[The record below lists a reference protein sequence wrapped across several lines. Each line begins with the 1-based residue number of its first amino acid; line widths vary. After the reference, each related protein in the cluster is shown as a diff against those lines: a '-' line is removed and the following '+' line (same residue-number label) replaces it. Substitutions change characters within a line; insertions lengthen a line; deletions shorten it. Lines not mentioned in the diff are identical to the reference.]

1 MKEQS
6 VLEKKMAQYNAK
18 CPNCKVD
25 IFVDS
30 NKEANI
36 CPNCKEAFITEK
48 AIKLYSASACN
59 EMQNRAIKKRHIWKS
74 LGKGLLMTL
83 ECVGYLFY
91 CLFFVWLFVDITDNI
106 KKK

>member
-1 MKEQS
+1 MQ
-6 VLEKKMAQYNAK
+6 VNAK
-18 CPNCKVD
+18 CTNCGENILID
-25 IFVDS
+25 D

-36 CPNCKEAFITEK
+36 CQKCNNAFITEK

-59 EMQNRAIKKRHIWKS
+59 EMQNRAIKKRHVWKS

-91 CLFFVWLFVDITDNI
+91 CLFFVWLFLDITDNI